1 MDIVRNFTAG
11 VMNKSVDE
19 RLVPDGE
26 YIDAL
31 NIRLNSTEASGVGTV
46 ENALGNLQVTTLS
59 YNGVPL
65 NSTATCIGAFEDGIN
80 ETIYW
85 FVHSPA
91 DGVDMIVSYNEMT
104 TNLVYHVVSTSVL
117 NFSRSNLITQVNKI
131 EDLLFFTDGS
141 NPPRRINVTRGYPTE
156 PELTEKDISV
166 IVAPPFEAPSVEL
179 LNMPGDDNF
188 IVDRII
194 SFAYR
199 YQYRD
204 GEYSALSQFSD
215 YAFRPGF
222 FRLDTQSYQ
231 NSGMQN
237 SFNAV
242 KVNFNTGGP
251 DVIGIDLCFKIANS
265 PVINVIQKYNKI
277 KSFFSDNQITS
288 TVFKTKKIYTVLPE
302 SELLRLYDNV
312 PLVAKAQTIMG
323 NRLMYGNYK
332 DGNELKDIDGNNI
345 STSFSVEL
353 VSDDIGTDGLS
364 VERSPSLYSID
375 PANQNLSIPN
385 SSFTIDLDGKELV
398 EGAAIGFNIFF
409 RRDRFSDVDPANQP
423 ETNPEDIFVSAT
435 LVLKQDYLSPYDLS
449 VSDEF
454 IEFIGDQ
461 SSANVI
467 ANCGTVDQGLSITD
481 KFSCSVT
488 APALP
493 VQWVKDSL
501 GIDDVDQG
509 MRIISEP
516 GSNQITIQN
525 IAVRYSLLSNPTV
538 YLYEYFSFSNVSPF
552 YQRLSNSGSLHSN
565 RDYSVG
571 IIYMDDFGRS
581 TTVLVS
587 DENSVY
593 VPASK
598 STEKNY
604 LKISI
609 PPTQR
614 PPYWATKYKF
624 AVMPSGL
631 DYETIYSNQYFIDPS
646 DNTAYIKL
654 EGDNQNKT
662 KVGDNLIVKIDSS
675 GAVDS
680 VIKTRVLEIGNQ
692 LRDFIPGN
700 KDDNGDDIEEL
711 PGLYMKLKPQ
721 NWSLSYGKDNVFNS
735 KTSTVGTFTRARV
748 NVSELDIDTGSFVH
762 WEIPEGSL
770 VRFNIS
776 IKGRGRAG
784 DGTRGYEYIKEHI
797 ANRDYEN
804 LFDFVTGEDIR
815 IDRGNIIGGETL
827 SVPGFDNQMI
837 NIPFF
842 ATYYNC
848 LFTGSG
854 PCVNEIT
861 EREVGNYKF
870 QFHLDPVTNRLSLEI
885 RAGLPRVSGFLGI
898 GSRDVSVDAE
908 ITVVKSS
915 NLVVFETEP
924 TESNPDVYFIGS
936 ENFRIEN
943 GVHLGNVQDQTANV
957 PAIIDLNMYNCFSF
971 GNGVESYKINDEL
984 AGRFFRLGNTISSVA
999 EQDFML
1005 ADRFSSI
1012 TYSGVFNPENN
1023 VNKLN
1028 EFNLGLANFKDLERI
1043 FGPIYVLHP
1052 RQTDILVIQED
1063 KISYVLAE
1071 KNLLS
1076 DAAGGGAVT
1085 SVPEVLGTQIAR
1097 PEEYGISNNAES
1109 FVSWGFDKYFTDA
1122 KRAAVIK
1129 LSGTGMNEQL
1139 EVISS
1144 YRMRSW
1150 FRDEFIG
1157 TIDNHKMGGY
1167 DPYMD
1172 EYVLSLTEIKKDRQI
1187 QNIDCGLLIN
1197 KSVGTEGTS
1206 SFDVV
1211 LGSGAGTSDFNYN
1224 LSQITAGQTVQFVI
1238 IYGSTTI
1245 TTGPIS
1251 TPSSG
1256 TLSLNK
1262 NIPSLTTARLNVI
1275 QSGGISTWSAS
1286 LACPVSRSLEVF
1298 KITVNSEQ
1306 YENQLIHNEFGW
1318 ENSESDLRLNSE
1330 QTILLGGTQ
1339 TFRIADFKGISGRE
1353 GSGVIPIEG
1362 STVSIRSNR
1371 KTGDNFI
1378 FEEPV
1383 HNLKYLLTNTRY
1395 QPGDI
1400 DTILSLSQTG
1410 TAIQNPSEGL
1420 YISDFTYTNPND
1432 YQYLYIVYDYRKSV
1446 SLELCYSNSS
1456 AFDACCNCEPE
1467 PIV

>member
-19 RLVPDGE
+19 RLIPDGE

-46 ENALGNLQVTTLS
+46 ENALGNVKVTTLS

-65 NSTATCIGAFEDGIN
+65 NDTATCIGAFEDGIN

-85 FVHSPA
+85 FVHSPV
-91 DGVDMIVSYNEMT
+91 DGVDMIVSYNEET

-117 NFSRSNLITQVNKI
+117 NFSRSSLITQVDKI

-141 NPPRRINVTRGYPTE
+141 NPPRKINVTRNYPTE

-166 IVAPPFEAPSVEL
+166 IVAPPFESPSVEL
-179 LNMPGDDNF
+179 LNMPGEDNF
-188 IVDRII
+188 ITDRII

-222 FRLDTQSYQ
+222 FKLDTQSYR

-237 SFNAV
+237 LFNAV
-242 KVNFNTGGP
+242 KVSFNTGGP
-251 DVIGIDLCFKIANS
+251 DVIGIDLCFKISNS
-265 PVINVIQKYNKI
+265 PVINVLQKYNKV
-277 KSFFSDNQITS
+277 KSFFSDNQVTS

-332 DGNELKDIDGNNI
+332 DGNELKDVDGNNI
-345 STSFSVEL
+345 TTSFTVDL
-353 VSDDIGTDGLS
+353 VSEDIGTDGLS
-364 VERSPSLYSID
+364 VERSSSLYSID
-375 PANQNLSIPN
+375 PDDLNTSIPN

-398 EGAAIGFNIFF
+398 EGASIGLNIIF
-409 RRDRFSDVDPANQP
+409 RRDRFSEVDPLIQP
-423 ETNPEDIFVSAT
+423 ETDPEDIFISAS

-449 VSDEF
+449 VSNEF

-467 ANCGTVDQGLSITD
+467 SNCGTVDQGLSLTD

-516 GSNQITIQN
+516 GSSQITIQN
-525 IAVRYSLLSNPTV
+525 IAVRYHLLSDPTV
-538 YLYEYFSFSNVSPF
+538 YLYEYFSFSNVSPS
-552 YQRLSNSGSLHSN
+552 YQKLSNSGSLHSN

-593 VPASK
+593 VPANK

-609 PPTQR
+609 PSTQR

-631 DYETIYSNQYFIDPS
+631 DYETIYSDKYYIDPI
-646 DNTAYIKL
+646 DNSAYIKL

-662 KVGDNLIVKIDSS
+662 KIGDNLIVKIDS
-675 GAVDS
+675 GGPLGS
-680 VIKTRVLEIGNQ
+680 VVKTKVLDIGNQ
-692 LRDFIPGN
+692 LRDFLVDN
-700 KDDNGDDIEEL
+700 KNIDGLDIEEL
-711 PGLYMKLKPQ
+711 PGLYMRLKPQ
-721 NWSLSYGKDNVFNS
+721 NWSLFYDEDNIFNARRS
-735 KTSTVGTFTRARV
+735 ALDTFTRV
-748 NVSELDIDTGSFVH
+748 SLPVSEPDGDTPDFIP
-762 WEIPEGSL
+762 WNIPEGS
-770 VRFNIS
+770 VVSFNIV
-776 IKGRGRAG
+776 IKRKAFF
-784 DGTRGYEYIKEHI
+784 TFNELTYSYVKEHV
-797 ANRDYEN
+797 ANRNYEN
-804 LFDFVTGEDIR
+804 MFDFVTGENIR
-815 IDRGNIIGGETL
+815 IDRGT
-827 SVPGFDNQMI
+827 FDTASSI
-837 NIPFF
+837 LGIKAEYFD
-842 ATYYNC
+842 C

-854 PCVNEIT
+854 SCENEIT
-861 EREVGNYKF
+861 ERKNNLHKF
-870 QFHLDPVTNRLSLEI
+870 QFHLNPVTGRMALEI
-885 RAGLPRVSGFLGI
+885 RAGLSRIALGSKVSI
-898 GSRDVSVDAE
+898 DAE
-908 ITVVKSS
+908 ITVIKSS

-936 ENFRIEN
+936 ENFKIEN
-943 GVHLGNVQDQTANV
+943 GLHLGNVQNQTGNN

-1052 RQTDILVIQED
+1052 RQTDILVLQED

-1071 KNLLS
+1071 KHLLS
-1076 DAAGGGAVT
+1076 DAAGGGAIT
-1085 SVPEVLGTQIAR
+1085 SFPEVLGTQIAR

-1109 FVSWGFDKYFTDA
+1109 FVSWGYDKYFTDT

-1129 LSGTGMNEQL
+1129 LSGTGVNEQL

-1157 TIDNHKMGGY
+1157 TIDNQKLGGY

-1172 EYVLSLTEIKKDRQI
+1172 EYVLSLTDIKKEREI
-1187 QNIDCGLLIN
+1187 QNVGCGLVIN
-1197 KSVGTEGTS
+1197 KSVGIQGTS
-1206 SFDVV
+1206 SFDIN
-1211 LGSGAGTSDFNYN
+1211 LGSGAGTSEFSYN
-1224 LSQITAGQTVQFVI
+1224 LSQISLNESVEFVI

-1245 TTGPIS
+1245 TTGPVS

-1262 NIPSLTTARLNVI
+1262 NIPDLTKARLNII
-1275 QSGGISTWSAS
+1275 QSGGVSSWSAN
-1286 LACPVSRSLEVF
+1286 LACPVSRSIEILKV
-1298 KITVNSEQ
+1298 TVNSSQ

-1318 ENSESDLRLNSE
+1318 ENEETDLRVNSE

-1339 TFRIADFKGISGRE
+1339 TFRIADFEGVSGRE
-1353 GSGVIPIEG
+1353 GSGVIPVEG
-1362 STVSIRSNR
+1362 STVSIRSNK
-1371 KTGDNFI
+1371 KTDDNFI
-1378 FEEPV
+1378 FEEGI
-1383 HNLKYLLTNTRY
+1383 HKLKYLLTNTRY

-1400 DTILSLSQTG
+1400 DTILSLSQEAG
-1410 TAIQNPSEGL
+1410 AVQNPSDGL
-1420 YISDFTYTNPND
+1420 YVSDFTYTNPND

-1446 SLELCYSNSS
+1446 PINTCYSNFSS
-1456 AFDACCNCEPE
+1456 YEACCNC
-1467 PIV
+1467 

>member
-1 MDIVRNFTAG
+1 MDIARNFTAG

-31 NIRLNSTEASGVGTV
+31 NIRLNSTEGSGVGTV
-46 ENALGNLQVTTLS
+46 ENALGNVKVTNLTH
-59 YNGVPL
+59 NNIPL
-65 NSTATCIGAFEDGIN
+65 HPTAVCIGAFEDGIN

-85 FVHSPA
+85 FVHSPV
-91 DGVDMIVSYNEMT
+91 DNVDMIVSYNEIT

-141 NPPRRINVTRGYPTE
+141 NPPRKINVLRSYPLE
-156 PELTEKDISV
+156 PDLTEKDISV
-166 IVAPPFEAPSVEL
+166 ILSPPFKSPSVEL

-188 IVDRII
+188 ITDRII

-199 YQYRD
+199 YKYRD

-215 YAFRPGF
+215 YAFKPGF

-242 KVNFNTGGP
+242 KVSFDTGGP
-251 DVIGIDLCFKIANS
+251 EVIGIDLCFKISNS
-265 PVINVIQKYNKI
+265 PVINVLEKYDKI
-277 KSFFSDNQITS
+277 KSSFVDNQIAS

-302 SELLRLYDNV
+302 SELLRLFDNV
-312 PLVAKAQTIMG
+312 PLTAKAQTIMG

-332 DGNELKDIDGNNI
+332 DGNELIDVNGNDGDAL
-345 STSFSVEL
+345 FDVEL
-353 VSDDIGTDGLS
+353 VSEDVGTDDIS

-375 PANQNLSIPN
+375 PDNQNLSIPN

-398 EGAAIGFNIFF
+398 EGAAIGINIFF
-409 RRDRFSDVDPANQP
+409 RRDRFSDVEPANQP
-423 ETNPEDIFVSAT
+423 ETDPEDIFVSAS

-449 VSDEF
+449 ISKEF

-467 ANCGTVDQGLSITD
+467 SNCGTVNEGLSITD

-501 GIDDVDQG
+501 GIDDLDQG

-516 GSNQITIQN
+516 GSSLITIQN
-525 IAVRYSLLSNPTV
+525 IAVRYSLFTDPTK
-538 YLYEYFSFSNVSPF
+538 YLYEYFFFSNIAPF

-587 DENSVY
+587 RNNSVY
-593 VPASK
+593 VPADK

-609 PPTQR
+609 PTTQK

-624 AVMPSGL
+624 AIMPSGL
-631 DYETIYSNQYFIDPS
+631 DYETIYSDKYYIDPV
-646 DNTAYIKL
+646 DNSAYIKL
-654 EGDNQNKT
+654 EGDNQNKA
-662 KVGDNLIVKIDSS
+662 KIGDNLIVKIDSS
-675 GAVDS
+675 GPLGRV
-680 VIKTRVLEIGNQ
+680 VKTKILEIGNQ
-692 LRDFIPGN
+692 LRDFIIDN
-700 KDDNGDDIEEL
+700 KDVDDLDIEEP

-721 NWSLSYGKDNVFNS
+721 NWNLFYNEDNIFNAKRGDDS
-735 KTSTVGTFTRARV
+735 SFTRV
-748 NVSELDIDTGSFVH
+748 SLPVSEKDGDTTNFIPWDV
-762 WEIPEGSL
+762 PEGSI
-770 VRFNIS
+770 VKFNIVIQRRKFLFQDQLTYS
-776 IKGRGRAG
+776 
-784 DGTRGYEYIKEHI
+784 YVKEHI
-797 ANRDYEN
+797 ASRSYQNV
-804 LFDFVTGEDIR
+804 FDFVTGENIR
-815 IDRGNIIGGETL
+815 IDRGDFNGASNIFGLKAEY
-827 SVPGFDNQMI
+827 FD
-837 NIPFF
+837 
-842 ATYYNC
+842 C

-854 PCVNEIT
+854 SCENNIT
-861 EREVGNYKF
+861 KKDFGIHKF
-870 QFHLDPVTNRLSLEI
+870 QFHMDPFTGKISLEI
-885 RAGLPRVSGFLGI
+885 RAGIPKII
-898 GSRDVSVDAE
+898 GRKVSVDAE
-908 ITVVKSS
+908 ITVIKSS

-936 ENFRIEN
+936 ENFNIAN
-943 GVHLGNVQDQTANV
+943 GLHLGNVQNQSTND

-984 AGRFFRLGNTISSVA
+984 AGRFFRLGNTVSSVA

-1012 TYSGVFNPENN
+1012 TYSGVFSPENN

-1043 FGPIYVLHP
+1043 FGPIHVLHP
-1052 RQTDILVIQED
+1052 RQTDILVLQED
-1063 KISYVLAE
+1063 KVSYVLAE

-1076 DAAGGGAVT
+1076 DASTSGGLIT

-1109 FVSWGFDKYFTDA
+1109 FVSWGPDKYFTDA
-1122 KRAAVIK
+1122 KRAAVIR
-1129 LSGTGMNEQL
+1129 LSGTGINEQL
-1139 EVISS
+1139 EVISA
-1144 YRMRSW
+1144 YKMRSW

-1157 TIDNHKMGGY
+1157 TIDNHKLGGF
-1167 DPYMD
+1167 DPYMN
-1172 EYVLSLTEIKKDRQI
+1172 EYVLSLTDIKKDRVI
-1187 QNIDCGLLIN
+1187 QSIECGLSIN
-1197 KSVGTEGTS
+1197 KSAGTEGVS
-1206 SFDVV
+1206 SFDVS
-1211 LGSGAGTSDFNYN
+1211 LGSGAGVSEFNYN
-1224 LSQITAGQTVQFVI
+1224 LSQITLGHSVEFAI

-1251 TPSSG
+1251 TPSLGSIY
-1256 TLSLNK
+1256 LDK
-1262 NIPSLTTARLNVI
+1262 NIPNLTKARINVI
-1275 QSGGISTWSAS
+1275 QSGGISSWAAT
-1286 LACPVSRSLEVF
+1286 LACPVSRTLEVF
-1298 KITVNSEQ
+1298 KITVNSDQ
-1306 YENQLIHNEFGW
+1306 YENQFIHNEFGW
-1318 ENSESDLRLNSE
+1318 EITEFSSPISSE
-1330 QTILLGGTQ
+1330 QTRLVGGTQ
-1339 TFRIADFKGISGRE
+1339 NFRVADFNGIVSTEGR
-1353 GSGVIPIEG
+1353 GVVPVEG
-1362 STVSIRSNR
+1362 STVTIRSNK
-1371 KTGDNFI
+1371 KTGDDFV
-1378 FEEPV
+1378 FEEQF
-1383 HNLKYLLTNTRY
+1383 HKLKYLLSNVKY
-1395 QPGDI
+1395 DFE
-1400 DTILSLSQTG
+1400 DVETIISLSQEG

-1420 YISDFTYTNPND
+1420 YVSDFVYTNPDD
-1432 YQYLYIVYDYRKSV
+1432 YQYLYIIYDYRKSV
-1446 SLELCYSNSS
+1446 ELDLCYSSS
-1456 AFDACCNCEPE
+1456 SSYDACCNCDTNS
-1467 PIV
+1467 IT

>member
-46 ENALGNLQVTTLS
+46 ENALGNVKVTTLS

-65 NSTATCIGAFEDGIN
+65 NATATCIGAFEDGIN

-85 FVHSPA
+85 FVHSPV
-91 DGVDMIVSYNEMT
+91 DGVDMIVSYNEIT

-117 NFSRSNLITQVNKI
+117 NFSRSSLITQVDKI

-141 NPPRRINVTRGYPTE
+141 NPPRKINVTRNYPTE
-156 PELTEKDISV
+156 PVLTEKDISV
-166 IVAPPFEAPSVEL
+166 IVAPPFESPSVEL

-188 IVDRII
+188 ITDRII

-242 KVNFNTGGP
+242 KVSFNTGGP
-251 DVIGIDLCFKIANS
+251 DVIGVDLCFKISNS
-265 PVINVIQKYNKI
+265 PVINVLQKYNKV
-277 KSFFSDNQITS
+277 KSFFSDNQVTS

-332 DGNELKDIDGNNI
+332 DGNELKDVDGNDI
-345 STSFSVEL
+345 KTSFTVDL
-353 VSDDIGTDGLS
+353 VSENIGTDGLS
-364 VERSPSLYSID
+364 VERSSSLYSFD
-375 PANQNLSIPN
+375 PNDQNVSIPN
-385 SSFTIDLDGKELV
+385 TIFTIDLEGKELV
-398 EGAAIGFNIFF
+398 EGASIGFDIFF
-409 RRDRFSDVDPANQP
+409 RRDRFSDVDPLIQP
-423 ETNPEDIFVSAT
+423 ETDPEDIFVSAS

-449 VSDEF
+449 ISDEF
-454 IEFIGDQ
+454 IEFIGDL

-467 ANCGTVDQGLSITD
+467 SNCGTIDEGLSLTD

-501 GIDDVDQG
+501 GIDGVDQG

-525 IAVRYSLLSNPTV
+525 IAVRYHLLSDPTV
-538 YLYEYFSFSNVSPF
+538 YLYEYFSFSNVSPS

-593 VPASK
+593 VPANK
-598 STEKNY
+598 SAEKNY

-631 DYETIYSNQYFIDPS
+631 DYETIYSDKYYIDPL
-646 DNTAYIKL
+646 DNSAYIKL

-662 KVGDNLIVKIDSS
+662 KIGDNLIVKIDSGGPLS
-675 GAVDS
+675 S
-680 VIKTRVLEIGNQ
+680 VIKTKVLDIGNQ
-692 LRDFIPGN
+692 LRDFLIDN
-700 KDDNGDDIEEL
+700 KNVDGLDIEEQ

-721 NWSLSYGKDNVFNS
+721 NWSLFYDENNIFNAKRFALS
-735 KTSTVGTFTRARV
+735 TFTRLSLP
-748 NVSELDIDTGSFVH
+748 VSEPDGDTPNFIP
-762 WEIPEGSL
+762 WDIPEAS
-770 VRFNIS
+770 VVKFNIVIRRKNIINGENLVYS
-776 IKGRGRAG
+776 
-784 DGTRGYEYIKEHI
+784 YIKEHV
-797 ANRDYEN
+797 ANRNYGN
-804 LFDFVTGEDIR
+804 MFDFVTGENIR
-815 IDRGNIIGGETL
+815 IDRGDFDGSSNIFGLTAKY
-827 SVPGFDNQMI
+827 FD
-837 NIPFF
+837 
-842 ATYYNC
+842 C

-854 PCVNEIT
+854 TCENEIT
-861 EREVGNYKF
+861 DRDFGIHKF
-870 QFHLDPVTNRLSLEI
+870 QFHLDPSTGKISLEI
-885 RAGLPRVSGFLGI
+885 RAGLPKNVGPFGI
-898 GSRDVSVDAE
+898 PIGKVSVDAE
-908 ITVVKSS
+908 ITVIKSS

-924 TESNPDVYFIGS
+924 TESNPDVYFVGS
-936 ENFRIEN
+936 ENFKIEN
-943 GVHLGNVQDQTANV
+943 GVHIGNVQNQTGSN
-957 PAIIDLNMYNCFSF
+957 PAIIDLNMYDCFSF

-984 AGRFFRLGNTISSVA
+984 TGRFFRLGNTVSSVA

-1052 RQTDILVIQED
+1052 RQTDILVLQED
-1063 KISYVLAE
+1063 KVSYVLAG

-1109 FVSWGFDKYFTDA
+1109 FVSWGYDKYFTDA

-1129 LSGTGMNEQL
+1129 LSGTGTNEQL

-1157 TIDNHKMGGY
+1157 TIDNHKLGGF

-1172 EYVLSLTEIKKDRQI
+1172 EYVLSLTEIKKEREI
-1187 QNIDCGLLIN
+1187 QTVDCGLAIN

-1206 SFDVV
+1206 SFDIN
-1211 LGSGAGTSDFNYN
+1211 LGSGAGISNFNYN
-1224 LSQITAGQTVQFVI
+1224 ISQISLNESVEFVI

-1256 TLSLNK
+1256 TLSLSK
-1262 NIPSLTTARLNVI
+1262 AIPSLTKARLNVI
-1275 QSGGISTWSAS
+1275 QSGGISTWFAN
-1286 LACPVSRSLEVF
+1286 LACPVSRSIEILKV
-1298 KITVNSEQ
+1298 TVNSNQ

-1318 ENSESDLRLNSE
+1318 ENVESDLRINSE
-1330 QTILLGGTQ
+1330 QTILLGGTE
-1339 TFRIADFKGISGRE
+1339 TFRIADFEGISGRE

-1362 STVSIRSNR
+1362 STVSIRSNK
-1371 KTGDNFI
+1371 KTGDSFT
-1378 FEEPV
+1378 FEEGV
-1383 HNLKYLLTNTRY
+1383 HTLKYLLSNIRY
-1395 QPGDI
+1395 TPDDI
-1400 DTILSLSQTG
+1400 ETILSLSQAG
-1410 TAIQNPSEGL
+1410 SAIQNPSEGL
-1420 YISDFTYTNPND
+1420 YISEFTYANPND

-1446 SLELCYSNSS
+1446 ALDLCYSNSS
-1456 AFDACCNCEPE
+1456 AFNACCNCEPE